1 MAETPTPTALTPEEL
16 AAKMDTYPTPPHGWT
31 CFHCGE
37 TFIDYDRARE
47 HFGFD
52 PSAEPGCRIKLG
64 AERGLLMALRKA
76 EKECADAWFAIHNE
90 TTDAAKAYY
99 AASARHQEQ
108 LRTAEEAGYER
119 GLRDGGEAQ
128 RAEIERLKEQN
139 ADLEKAALT
148 SYENGVEHAFEAA
161 LSASLERERKLTE
174 ALTGLADVMQRDCGV
189 EPCAA
194 SMAPAERYLGL
205 ARNILQ
211 QQETADV
218 R

>member
-1 MAETPTPTALTPEEL
+1 MTETTPTAATPEEL
-16 AAKMDTYPTPPHGWT
+16 AARDFYQKPEHGWT

-37 TFIDYDRARE
+37 TFTTLGTARD

-52 PSAEPGCRIKLG
+52 PSAEPGCRIKVG

-119 GLRDGGEAQ
+119 GIRDAQEAIAT
-128 RAEIERLKEQN
+128 AE
-139 ADLEKAALT
+139 AALT
-148 SYENGVEHAFEAA
+148 
-161 LSASLERERKLTE
+161 ASLERERVMRE
-174 ALTGLADVMQRDCGV
+174 ALRKCISPFSGYAIQSDSQAVDVMKGFFAHIREVDAIARAALQPK
-189 EPCAA
+189 EPAN
-194 SMAPAERYLGL
+194 G
-205 ARNILQ
+205 
-211 QQETADV
+211 
-218 R
+218 